1 MTTDTVV
8 RARIDGQ
15 VKETAAKVLGEMG
28 LSVSDAI
35 RMLLVRVAA
44 ASVNPI
50 DTYIR
55 SGMVAMTLPKPFVP
69 GCDFAGIVEAIGP
82 DVHRIDCLVEVTEPT
97 GPDTLAVMM
106 LGGVEATARLRV
118 DTNARPGEVC
128 PFMVDMGKVCLFD
141 PKSELR
147 IT

>member
-44 ASVNPI
+44 EKALPFEARVPNA
-50 DTYIR
+50 TT
-55 SGMVAMTLPKPFVP
+55 AQTLRKIER
-69 GCDFAGIVEAIGP
+69 GEDLTTAKDAADLFAKLGI
-82 DVHRIDCLVEVTEPT
+82 
-97 GPDTLAVMM
+97 
-106 LGGVEATARLRV
+106 
-118 DTNARPGEVC
+118 
-128 PFMVDMGKVCLFD
+128 
-141 PKSELR
+141 
-147 IT
+147 